1 MNTIVNIFQS
11 IFSFLIL
18 HKSPINFV
26 ELEFRNCFITRTRT
40 QNFTH
45 LKIFIVQF
53 FIRLIEHFF
62 QIIDDMQR
70 RVIFTLI
77 IKVYHMMI
85 CVLLLKNWVDVPF
98 VKVVFGIVERGNYN
112 AKGNVFNRYILFFL
126 RKFAISN
133 WKTVILNLARVI
145 EDFLSVIVS
154 LNWIVLCL
162 SWIVEDFS
170 KFEKVLLADLDLIF

>member
-1 MNTIVNIFQS
+1 M
-11 IFSFLIL
+11 
-18 HKSPINFV
+18 
-26 ELEFRNCFITRTRT
+26 
-40 QNFTH
+40 
-45 LKIFIVQF
+45 
-53 FIRLIEHFF
+53 IR
-62 QIIDDMQR
+62 
-70 RVIFTLI
+70 
-77 IKVYHMMI
+77 
-85 CVLLLKNWVDVPF
+85 VLLLKNWVDVSF

-133 WKTVILNLARVI
+133 RKTIILNLARVI

-162 SWIVEDFS
+162 SWIVKDFS